1 MAHVRLDMLQFQGD
15 EGPDFCNEFGL
26 PYLKGVRVRAAS
38 DITAARVNHKDA
50 WGLLLDAYVQGE
62 HGGTGQ
68 QFDWTMWPTD
78 ASERL
83 ILAGGLDADNVG
95 MAIER
100 LQPFGVDV
108 CSGVNV
114 LGSKTRKDPDR
125 FAF

>member
-1 MAHVRLDMLQFQGD
+1 
-15 EGPDFCNEFGL
+15 
-26 PYLKGVRVRAAS
+26 
-38 DITAARVNHKDA
+38 
-50 WGLLLDAYVQGE
+50 
-62 HGGTGQ
+62 
-68 QFDWTMWPTD
+68 MWPTD

-125 FAF
+125 FAQYMDAVVSAGGESPN